1 MNFLKKLERALGG
14 LAIRHLTLVLIFGQ
28 VVAFLLLIGGRLSP
42 DDLLLVP
49 AEAGQRPWRLIT
61 FLFLPP
67 TDSVIFVCFSWW
79 LFYLMG
85 SALDGHWG
93 TFRYNLFLLCG
104 WALTVGVAFLRP
116 ELPVSNAFLAGSVF
130 LAFAYL
136 YPDFELAIFFILPVR
151 IKWLALVT
159 WLLYAF
165 SFVTGGP
172 AQRLQ
177 ILAAVGN
184 FLLFFSRD
192 LWVGARMR
200 GRRMQRQAEEFAH
213 ANDAR
218 HCCHTCGKTDLT
230 HPDLDFRYCSKCA
243 GDQCYCPE
251 HIFQHEHVSA
261 ADASPGK
268 K

>member
-1 MNFLKKLERALGG
+1 MDFLKKLERALGG

-28 VVAFLLLIGGRLSP
+28 VVAFLSLIGGRLSP
-42 DDLLLVP
+42 DDLFLVP
-49 AEAGQRPWRLIT
+49 AAARHQPWRLIT

-67 TDSVIFVCFSWW
+67 TDSVIFVFFSWW
-79 LFYLMG
+79 MFYLMG

-93 TFRYNLFLLCG
+93 TFRYNLFLFCG
-104 WALTVGVAFLRP
+104 WALTVGVAFLSP
-116 ELPVSNAFLAGSVF
+116 EYPVSNAFLAGSVF

-159 WLLYAF
+159 WLFYAF
-165 SFVTGGP
+165 SFITGGP

-177 ILAAVGN
+177 IFAAVGN

-192 LWVGARMR
+192 IWRGARMR
-200 GRRMQRQAEEFAH
+200 GRQMKKQAEDFAH

-218 HCCHTCGKTDLT
+218 HRCHTCGKTDLT
-230 HPDLDFRYCSKCA
+230 HRDLDFRYCSKCA

-261 ADASPGK
+261 ADEK
-268 K
+268 TKQK